1 MSAKAGSGWWLS
13 VNTEKNPKRCS
24 SEFKLYKDATL
35 VEVSPKTGRT
45 HQIRVHAAYL
55 NHPIIG
61 DDRYGLD
68 DINKAFKNKGYKRM
82 FLHAETLQFQHPS
95 SGETVK
101 VFCAI
106 TATLY

>member
-1 MSAKAGSGWWLS
+1 M
-13 VNTEKNPKRCS
+13 
-24 SEFKLYKDATL
+24 

-55 NHPIIG
+55 SHPIIG

-68 DINKAFKNKGYKRM
+68 NINKTFKNRGYKQM
-82 FLHAETLQFQHPS
+82 FLHAETLQFKHPV

-101 VFCAI
+101 VSAPLPQYYIDFVNNEEPI
-106 TATLY
+106 